1 MTEGGRR
8 EANGELVRECVH
20 FSFDVLLHEIVIDEE
35 ELLDGDIGAQVGSL
49 VHLSKITL
57 ANSLPEI
64 QIVEIDLPLRHLAN
78 TSTNER
84 PASVATDSKNKRTT
98 KNSPTT
104 APPRQQVHFLF
115 LPTEVTRT
123 VARICFWREIEQN
136 IWREKTAS
144 RSTRRDR

>member
-78 TSTNER
+78 TSTKR
-84 PASVATDSKNKRTT
+84 KASQRRNGLKKQKDHQELTHYRSAT
-98 KNSPTT
+98 
-104 APPRQQVHFLF
+104 
-115 LPTEVTRT
+115 
-123 VARICFWREIEQN
+123 
-136 IWREKTAS
+136 
-144 RSTRRDR
+144 